1 MRKLTPEERIELEA
15 LRADVRSLRE
25 LLEGPRDRLDVRAAN
40 RERRRRRINRLSFG
54 LFGRG

>member
-1 MRKLTPEERIELEA
+1 MRKMTPEERIEIEE

-25 LLEGPRDRLDVRAAN
+25 LLEGYRDRLDVRAAE

-54 LFGRG
+54 LFGRS